1 LDKPNQLFVLCIK
14 NIKHHDYIA
23 FHKGHVYIANYA
35 NNIYV
40 ITSERGSDESF
51 PKSYFEDNF
60 MVMFPV
66 MENLK

>member
-1 LDKPNQLFVLCIK
+1 MKSSQLFVLCIK
-14 NIKHHDYIA
+14 NIKHHDHSA
-23 FHKGHVYIANYA
+23 FHKGHVYIASYTNSVYII
-35 NNIYV
+35 NSDQN
-40 ITSERGSDESF
+40 SDESF